1 VVSTLVA
8 IQDERSIRMQE
19 VAKKRKV
26 YIDGKL
32 FERIRLGDQ
41 DAFRELYEISYKPLY
56 AFLLSYTLNRE
67 DAQDLLQDTFV
78 QILKNCHLYREQGN
92 PMAWMMKIAKNL
104 FFTKCRKHSSD
115 GLNYE
120 DMENELGFDD
130 MTNVENRMMLEK
142 LFETLSLDDRNL
154 IILHD
159 VSGLKHREIAEFLGM
174 PLGTVL
180 ARYHRGIQ
188 KLQKGFGERRPI

>member
-1 VVSTLVA
+1 
-8 IQDERSIRMQE
+8 
-19 VAKKRKV
+19 
-26 YIDGKL
+26 
-32 FERIRLGDQ
+32 
-41 DAFRELYEISYKPLY
+41 
-56 AFLLSYTLNRE
+56 
-67 DAQDLLQDTFV
+67 
-78 QILKNCHLYREQGN
+78 
-92 PMAWMMKIAKNL
+92 MMKIAKNL
-104 FFTKCRKHSSD
+104 FLTKCRKHSSD

-180 ARYHRGIQ
+180 ARYRRGIQ